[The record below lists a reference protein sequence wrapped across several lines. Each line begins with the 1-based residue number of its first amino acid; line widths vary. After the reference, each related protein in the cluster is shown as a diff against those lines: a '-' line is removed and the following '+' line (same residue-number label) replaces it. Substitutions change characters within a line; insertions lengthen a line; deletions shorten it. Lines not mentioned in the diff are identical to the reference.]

1 MTEASVA
8 HEKRGDGGITIHP
21 VWWPII
27 IQTIG
32 LLLAAFSYT
41 SAMEHR
47 LTTMESN
54 QAMTKDIMIE
64 LQKLNAAQD
73 ERLRIL
79 ETTQARILGLEEYAY
94 RGVIPPDRRRP

>member
-1 MTEASVA
+1 MTDAERPAAVKPA
-8 HEKRGDGGITIHP
+8 IVIHP

-47 LTTMESN
+47 LTVMESA
-54 QAMTKDIMIE
+54 QTSQSDILRE
-64 LQKLNAAQD
+64 LRRLNSAQD
-73 ERLRIL
+73 ERLRML
-79 ETTQARILGLEEYAY
+79 EGNQARILALEEFAY
-94 RGVIPPDRRRP
+94 RSQPPAIRNGR

>member
-1 MTEASVA
+1 MTDAEQLV
-8 HEKRGDGGITIHP
+8 EKRSIVIHP

-47 LTTMESN
+47 LTLMESA
-54 QAMTKDIMIE
+54 QTTSKDILME
-64 LQKLNAAQD
+64 LQRMNSAQD
-73 ERLRIL
+73 DRLRIL
-79 ETTQARILGLEEYAY
+79 ESNQTRLLALEEFAY
-94 RGVIPPDRRRP
+94 RGQTAPARTR